1 MGVRRVILVGMTTP
15 PTTVALVTLGCAR
28 NDVDS
33 EELAGRLEAGGFRLV
48 EDAAEADTVVVNT
61 CGFVEAAKKDSVDT
75 LLAAADYKDG
85 GRTQAV
91 VAVGCLAER
100 YGEQLAEALP
110 ETDAVLSFDD
120 YADISDRLQSILSG
134 TKHQPHVP
142 RDRRKLLPLA
152 PAARASATDVAIPG
166 HGDHIPTALKG
177 RTTPATTPTAPGD
190 TSAPGASSA
199 STPAASASAVG
210 TSSASAPAVGTSS
223 TSTPSAGTPSASAS
237 AARTSAAGASSAS
250 TAAVGD
256 GAASARALG
265 GPSTSAREHSAE
277 TLATDGPEAGREL
290 KIEAPDLQAAPASGP
305 RVVRRRL
312 DGGPM
317 APLKLASGCDRRCA
331 FCAIPM
337 FRGAFVS
344 RRPTEVLGE
353 AHWLAE
359 NGVRELFLVSE
370 NSTSY
375 GKDLGDLRLL
385 ETLVGEIA
393 EVPGITRVRVSYLQP
408 AEMRPTL
415 ITAMT
420 STPGVVPYF
429 DLSFQHA
436 SGPLL
441 RRMRR
446 FGDAERFLELIA
458 QVRAA
463 APSAGIRSNVI
474 VGFPGETEEDVD
486 ILCDFLSRA
495 GLDAIGVFG
504 YSDEDGTEA
513 ETYDGKLDED
523 TIAARLDRVTRLAED
538 LTSARAESRIGELVE
553 VILESIDPTALTTDS
568 APDPDLSSGL
578 DSGVAR
584 ADGGGAVAGVSGWH
598 EVRPEGRTGEGRAA
612 HQGPEVDGSTS
623 VTGLPDGVRVG
634 DLVTAKV
641 VGSDGVDL
649 IAEFAALVNPRDGR
663 PAANLTA

>member
-1 MGVRRVILVGMTTP
+1 MTTP

-75 LLAAADYKDG
+75 LLAAADYKDS

-100 YGEQLAEALP
+100 YGDQLAEALP

-120 YADISDRLQSILSG
+120 YADISDRLRSILAG
-134 TKHQPHVP
+134 TKHQAHVP

-152 PAARASATDVAIPG
+152 PADRASTTGIAIPG
-166 HGDHIPTALKG
+166 HGDPTRVQDAGHIPDQLRPAREASAADDASVDGPALKG
-177 RTTPATTPTAPGD
+177 RFATG
-190 TSAPGASSA
+190 
-199 STPAASASAVG
+199 
-210 TSSASAPAVGTSS
+210 
-223 TSTPSAGTPSASAS
+223 
-237 AARTSAAGASSAS
+237 R
-250 TAAVGD
+250 
-256 GAASARALG
+256 
-265 GPSTSAREHSAE
+265 
-277 TLATDGPEAGREL
+277 PEEL
-290 KIEAPDLQAAPASGP
+290 KIEAPDLTSAPASGP
-305 RVVRRRL
+305 RVMRRRL

-344 RRPTEVLGE
+344 RRPAEVLRE
-353 AHWLAE
+353 AEWLAE

-393 EVPGITRVRVSYLQP
+393 AVPGITRVRVSYLQP

-415 ITAMT
+415 VTAMT

-446 FGDAERFLELIA
+446 FGDSERFLELIA

-463 APSAGIRSNVI
+463 APTAGIRSNVI
-474 VGFPGETEEDVD
+474 VGFPGETEDDVD
-486 ILCDFLSRA
+486 VLCDFLSRA

-538 LTSARAESRIGELVE
+538 LTSARAESRTGELLEVLVE
-553 VILESIDPTALTTDS
+553 SLDPTPSVDTKTATGTEFSADS
-568 APDPDLSSGL
+568 STSG
-578 DSGVAR
+578 DEA
-584 ADGGGAVAGVSGWH
+584 
-598 EVRPEGRTGEGRAA
+598 GRTGEGRAA
-612 HQGPEVDGSTS
+612 HQGPEVDGSTT
-623 VTGLPDGVRVG
+623 VTGLPAGVRVG
-634 DLVTAKV
+634 DLVSAKV

-649 IAEFAALVNPRDGR
+649 IAEFAALVSTRDGR
-663 PAANLTA
+663 PAVNLTA